1 MREAIVS
8 ELTSRG
14 WNTGADQVHKYNQQL
29 QRTQSVSQQSAGSF
43 SSLSTNL
50 GSVFAGLGGL
60 VTTLQSAYY
69 GFQRVMGILKEYNS
83 LQDATALITRNF
95 GITSVQAI
103 NMITEA
109 TRGTVENYTRL
120 AQASN
125 ILLERTHLSQGQYT
139 EFLALITEKSQQM
152 GSNVEENLSR
162 VAQAIASGTF
172 KNSMLEAGFA
182 TEGLKEKFKEAGSDT
197 ERFNLLLQDL
207 KNTIGGVGEPSISDQ
222 FHELSVEIE
231 HLAAQSM
238 IQLIEGTTQS
248 GESFETLTG
257 LIRDNRLEIEQSV
270 TQITVFIR
278 SFRELWDSPGFKFM
292 REGGLT
298 GLIGRG
304 LSGIYNSLSGGGGES
319 GLETIVTGLGQE
331 ANNIRQLADAES
343 ARVEALNLLSTQG
356 SILTGA
362 RGTEQSGDSTGQSR
376 GRSSDEMMV
385 FTEEELTDQE
395 RRLAEV
401 WQEIK
406 QYEIQQLDISN
417 QIIEQ
422 KTQEHMNN
430 LLIERQKN
438 NDYESLQSEQ
448 LQQSLQ
454 LASQQNQEIL
464 SQNGLA
470 IEDINLAFGDAMVNQ
485 IQNGTMKISDN
496 LLITANNI
504 KIFAGAAGSA
514 MSGFAQGFTKAL
526 VSWAKGEKS
535 FKSAM
540 RDMAATV
547 LMSLGEQSLVQA
559 IMETGLGIAAIA
571 RYDYGSA
578 ALHFAAAAT
587 FGIIAG
593 MTLPAGIALSAN
605 SAKTSQSATTQ
616 SRERTSSAT
625 QTYGGSTQSGQQT
638 VVVNN
643 YWNGNPLLTQ
653 RDIEE
658 TIYSGYKKAAI
669 RHAT

>member
-14 WNTGADQVHKYNQQL
+14 WNTGADQVQKYNQQL
-29 QRTQSVSQQSAGSF
+29 QRTQSVTMQSA
-43 SSLSTNL
+43 SSMQSLTSTLS
-50 GSVFAGLGGL
+50 GIMAGMGGL
-60 VTTLQSAYY
+60 VYSLQAVYG
-69 GFQRVMGILKEYNS
+69 GFQRVMGMLKEY
-83 LQDATALITRNF
+83 QEVEDATAIITRNF
-95 GITSVQAI
+95 GLTSTQAI
-103 NMITEA
+103 NMLTQA
-109 TRGTVENYTRL
+109 THGQVESYQRL

-125 ILLERTHLSQGQYT
+125 ILLERTHLNQGQYT
-139 EFLALITEKSQQM
+139 EFLALVTEKSQQM
-152 GSNVEENLSR
+152 GSSVEENLSR
-162 VAQAIASGTF
+162 VATAIASGNF
-172 KNSMLEAGFA
+172 RNSLLEAGFM
-182 TEGLKEKFKEAGSDT
+182 TEGLKEKFQEASTDT

-207 KNTIGGVGEPSISDQ
+207 RATVGEGEMSVSDQ
-222 FHELSVEIE
+222 FQELSVEIE
-231 HLAAQSM
+231 HLASQS
-238 IQLIEGTTQS
+238 ILQLVAGIT
-248 GESFETLTG
+248 ESDENFATLTEA
-257 LIRDNRLEIEQSV
+257 IRDNRVEIERSV
-270 TQITVFIR
+270 TQLTVFIR
-278 SFRELWDSPGFKFM
+278 SFRELWDSEGFKFM
-292 REGGLT
+292 RTGGLT
-298 GLIGRG
+298 GLVGRG
-304 LSGIYNSLSGGGGES
+304 ISGIYDYFSGGNETGT
-319 GLETIVTGLGQE
+319 ETIETGLRQE
-331 ANNIRQLADAES
+331 AEGIQQIAVAEQ
-343 ARVEALNLLSTQG
+343 ARVDALNLLSTQG
-356 SILTGA
+356 SVLTGA
-362 RGTEQSGDSTGQSR
+362 QGTEQTINRQSG
-376 GRSSDEMMV
+376 GRASDEMMV
-385 FTEEELTDQE
+385 FTEEELADQE

-406 QYEIQQLDISN
+406 QYEISQLDTSN
-417 QIIEQ
+417 QIIEG

-430 LLIERQKN
+430 LLIERQKS
-438 NDYESLQSEQ
+438 NDYENLQSEQ

-454 LASQQNQEIL
+454 LTSQQNQEIL
-464 SQNGLA
+464 SQNSLS
-470 IEDINLAFGDAMVNQ
+470 IEDINLAFGDTMSNQ

-535 FKSAM
+535 FKAAM

-559 IMETGLGIAAIA
+559 IMETGQGIAAIA

-625 QTYGGSTQSGQQT
+625 QTYGGSTQSGTQT